1 MSQCLLV
8 DPDAQVQD
16 VLQCGG
22 ITMPHEETKI
32 DQVTMSQDA
41 GEDSSQLLMYKSCI
55 NHVSSYIRL
64 YSIGFDCILWAVTMS
79 SHVRTALTWHTSCSS
94 RPGQLALG
102 CWSASVGFHST
113 ATPCG
118 VSLTVFVHVWLV
130 CLRANPSKLR
140 LHHE

>member
-41 GEDSSQLLMYKSCI
+41 GEDSAYMYI
-55 NHVSSYIRL
+55 FTITHV
-64 YSIGFDCILWAVTMS
+64 
-79 SHVRTALTWHTSCSS
+79 
-94 RPGQLALG
+94 
-102 CWSASVGFHST
+102 
-113 ATPCG
+113 
-118 VSLTVFVHVWLV
+118 
-130 CLRANPSKLR
+130 
-140 LHHE
+140 